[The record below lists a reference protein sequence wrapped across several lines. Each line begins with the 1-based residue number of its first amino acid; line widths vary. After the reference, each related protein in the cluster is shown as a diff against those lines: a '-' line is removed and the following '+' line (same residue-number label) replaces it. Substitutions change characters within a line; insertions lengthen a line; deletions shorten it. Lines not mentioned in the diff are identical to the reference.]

1 MSIINPIFIKLASH
15 PYRQRTGL
23 IPLLIAVAIGWVFVG
38 LWSWVVFLT
47 IPYNLLWA
55 GLVSGA
61 TIAFAGFLGLMTLG
75 IWRDANKEYEYEL
88 NSTEAVLTVFDK
100 LSKRKATRMILMDDV
115 KYAEYYPYLDSAC
128 LILHSP
134 AFDMEL
140 PLWPL
145 GSQSQDV
152 LDFLDGRGI
161 RVMNVQMDD
170 TVPVNS

>member
-1 MSIINPIFIKLASH
+1 VSIINPIFIKLASH
-15 PYRQRTGL
+15 PYRKRSGL
-23 IPLLIAVAIGWVFVG
+23 IPLLIAVGIGWVFVG
-38 LWSWVVFLT
+38 LWSWVALLT
-47 IPYNLLWA
+47 VPYNLLWA
-55 GLVSGA
+55 GLVCGA
-61 TIAFAGFLGLMTLG
+61 TIAFAGFLGLMTHG

-100 LSKRKATRMILMDDV
+100 LSKRKATKMILMDDV

-134 AFDMEL
+134 AFDLEV

-161 RVMNVQMDD
+161 LVMNVQMDD
-170 TVPVNS
+170 TVPVHS

>member
-1 MSIINPIFIKLASH
+1 M
-15 PYRQRTGL
+15 G
-23 IPLLIAVAIGWVFVG
+23 IGWVFVG
-38 LWSWVVFLT
+38 LWSWVVCLT

-55 GLVSGA
+55 LLLAGSTA
-61 TIAFAGFLGLMTLG
+61 AFAGFLGFMTVG

-88 NSTEAVLTVFDK
+88 NSTEAVVTVFDK
-100 LSKRKATRMILMDDV
+100 LSKRRATKMILMDDV

-128 LILHSP
+128 LILHST

-145 GSQSQDV
+145 GSRSQDV

-161 RVMNVQMDD
+161 LVMNVQMDD
-170 TVPVNS
+170 TVPVNT